1 MMSGIATFTI
11 VDDMII
17 EIMAIIVVKVTAS
30 LLIAGGAAGAA
41 AGRLSATDTLAS
53 ERPEPAVR
61 RVDRDLDHHAR
72 TQPTVA
78 LLDRD
83 AHLDTLRHLGEGAG
97 FVQPRQQ
104 RELAV
109 GGMADPVDPALE
121 DLARIGVDKIGR
133 AHV

>member
-1 MMSGIATFTI
+1 MRISDWSSD
-11 VDDMII
+11 VCSSD
-17 EIMAIIVVKVTAS
+17 
-30 LLIAGGAAGAA
+30 L
-41 AGRLSATDTLAS
+41 TLAS

-121 DLARIGVDKIGR
+121 DLARIGVDMHRR
-133 AHV
+133 ARSGEHTFEIQLLIRNLYDGLCLKKKK

>member
-78 LLDRD
+78 LLDRH
-83 AHLDTLRHLGEGAG
+83 APPGTPPPLGAGAG

-104 RELAV
+104 PKLAV
-109 GGMADPVDPALE
+109 GGMAYPGAPAL
-121 DLARIGVDKIGR
+121 A
-133 AHV
+133 

>member
-53 ERPEPAVR
+53 ERPEPSVR
-61 RVDRDLDHHAR
+61 RVDRDLDHPAR

-78 LLDRD
+78 LLARD
-83 AHLDTLRHLGEGAG
+83 AHLDTLRPLCARAG
-97 FVQPRQQ
+97 HVQPPTNT
-104 RELAV
+104 ELAFGRMDVPVEQV
-109 GGMADPVDPALE
+109 GIASFRGCRLHHAA
-121 DLARIGVDKIGR
+121 
-133 AHV
+133 